1 MGGLKQ
7 LFMSVWNWKVV
18 VLKEK
23 KKKAALKPTATKQE
37 AVGLGDLHV

>member
-23 KKKAALKPTATKQE
+23 KKAALKPTATKQE